1 MSGDELRRGPR
12 HDVKGRMTKTSEI
25 SKRKGNRTCVGK
37 SDIGDNDRGPTN
49 EIRVRKGDEGCRK
62 ASEVVGEWWNSVGK
76 AWDVTMPCYASNHP
90 RKMYVSIQNHIVCC
104 QINVLNPVDL
114 SLQ

>member
-37 SDIGDNDRGPTN
+37 SDIGNNDRGPTN

-76 AWDVTMPCYASNHP
+76 AWDVT
-90 RKMYVSIQNHIVCC
+90 QG
-104 QINVLNPVDL
+104 QIADG
-114 SLQ
+114 

>member
-1 MSGDELRRGPR
+1 MSGDELRQGPR

-37 SDIGDNDRGPTN
+37 SDIRNDVWGPTN

-62 ASEVVGEWWNSVGK
+62 ALEVIREWWNSVGRHG
-76 AWDVTMPCYASNHP
+76 M
-90 RKMYVSIQNHIVCC
+90 
-104 QINVLNPVDL
+104 
-114 SLQ
+114 

>member
-1 MSGDELRRGPR
+1 MSGDVLRRGPR

-37 SDIGDNDRGPTN
+37 SDIGNNDRGPTN

-76 AWDVTMPCYASNHP
+76 AWDVTTGHSSHMQAVHIAQRARSNDS
-90 RKMYVSIQNHIVCC
+90 K
-104 QINVLNPVDL
+104 
-114 SLQ
+114 

>member
-37 SDIGDNDRGPTN
+37 SDNGNNDRGQTN

-62 ASEVVGEWWNSVGK
+62 GSEVVGI
-76 AWDVTMPCYASNHP
+76 
-90 RKMYVSIQNHIVCC
+90 VSERHGM
-104 QINVLNPVDL
+104 
-114 SLQ
+114 